1 MRTPIQHKSL
11 KYKQIKDYIL
21 GLAAQRNWT
30 VGQKLPTELDL
41 VRQFGI
47 SRNTVRQAFADLEH
61 DGWITRRPGLGTFFA
76 GNGRRTEQ
84 RHYLIGVM
92 VSHSAY
98 IYTDI
103 IKAAEKV
110 LSPAGY
116 HLLLGSSALGLKQ
129 DRQVHKK
136 SLSWNPDGFLLE
148 LWNPEMY
155 EVARNLLAKGTPFV
169 LMNWTSDDPLLSFVA
184 PNDVAAGESVFRY
197 LYARGHRK
205 IAFVGIRDNEPSENR
220 LRGLRRAAEAAGQ
233 TVPPHLIK
241 LGEGLTSA
249 VRRVANPAAAREL
262 IALDDER
269 PTAIFCF
276 NDEEAS
282 QAYIA
287 IREAGLSVPRD
298 ISVIGFDDS
307 QIGQALY
314 PPLTTFEH
322 PKARIGDMAARVLL
336 DLIER
341 PETSLPVQMLYSCRL
356 IERGSVRNLLEEI
369 GPVRSIADVSVK
381 GRVDG

>member
-1 MRTPIQHKSL
+1 MNKPVNQKSL
-11 KYKQIKDYIL
+11 KHKQIKDYVL
-21 GLAAQRNWT
+21 GLAKERNWT
-30 VGQKLPTELDL
+30 AGQKLPTEQDL
-41 VRQFGI
+41 VRQFGV
-47 SRNTVRQAFADLEH
+47 SRNTVRQAFGDLEE
-61 DGWITRRPGLGTFFA
+61 DGWIYRRPGLGTFFA
-76 GNGRRTEQ
+76 ANDRHTGQ

-110 LSPAGY
+110 FGLAGY
-116 HLLLGSSALGLKQ
+116 HLVLGSSALSLRK
-129 DRQVHKK
+129 DRQIHKN
-136 SLSWNPDGFLLE
+136 SPSWNPDGFLLE

-155 EVARNLLAKGTPFV
+155 QVAHNLAANGTPFV
-169 LMNWTSDDPLLSFVA
+169 LMNWASEDPQQSFVA

-197 LYARGHRK
+197 LHARGHRR
-205 IAFVGIRDNEPSENR
+205 IAFIGITDNEPSENR

-233 TVPPHLIK
+233 TIPSDLVK

-249 VRRVANPAAAREL
+249 ARRVATPAATREL
-262 IALDDER
+262 IALGDAR

-298 ISVIGFDDS
+298 ISVIGFDNS

-341 PETSLPVQMLYSCRL
+341 PETSLPVHIRFSCRL
-356 IERGSVRNLLEEI
+356 IERGSVRNLLEESSHI
-369 GPVRSIADVSVK
+369 PFIADMS
-381 GRVDG
+381 REARQS